1 MLRAVRPH
9 SADGGARPPQQ
20 RHETDAMNKRSA
32 AALAA
37 FVFGCAL
44 ATTTAL
50 ATDACQTCWNRYN
63 KCLGTE
69 V

>member
-1 MLRAVRPH
+1 
-9 SADGGARPPQQ
+9 
-20 RHETDAMNKRSA
+20 MNKRSA

>member
-1 MLRAVRPH
+1 
-9 SADGGARPPQQ
+9 
-20 RHETDAMNKRSA
+20 MNKRSV

-44 ATTTAL
+44 ATTAI

-63 KCLGTE
+63 KCLGTD
-69 V
+69 VQNCDYQLAQCLAANGCPNPPW